1 MLQFI
6 KQNNLYIILLIAT
19 AVSFLWL
26 TLFKKDLRA
35 KWYALL
41 ITAVLHT
48 VIGVVCVKLFALF
61 EGLIGPGETGSL
73 SLYGGVFLMPL
84 FYFLGSKLFKRDTRM
99 VFDIFTFPL
108 VFTLFMSRFNCLFN
122 GCCLGIEIP
131 GTGFRVPTREAEML
145 FYIILLI
152 ILDRKVV
159 KRRFDGT
166 LYPIYMLSYGI
177 FRFIIEWFREST
189 HLFGV
194 FHISHFWSILSAVI
208 GLIVILILIKKNNS
222 TKKKLKAG

>member
-1 MLQFI
+1 MLVFL
-6 KQNNLYIILLIAT
+6 KQYNLYIILAIAT

-26 TLFKKDLRA
+26 TFFRKELRA

-41 ITAVLHT
+41 IIAVLHT
-48 VIGVVCVKLFALF
+48 AVGVVCVKVFALF
-61 EGLIGPGETGSL
+61 EGLIGPGETGNL

-84 FYFLGSKLFKRDTRM
+84 FYYLGSKLFKRDTKT

-131 GTGFRVPTREAEML
+131 GTTFRVPTRETEMV

-159 KRRFDGT
+159 KKRFDGMV
-166 LYPIYMLSYGI
+166 YPIYMLSYGV

-208 GLIVILILIKKNNS
+208 GLIFILILRKKNNPA
-222 TKKKLKAG
+222 KKKLKAG